1 MLDWLADLGLGI
13 TRWSERAHA
22 LIFYGYCVTFG
33 ISGFLGEWLR
43 RRAKARRSVPR
54 AVVRFWIPV
63 LFHPSAE
70 S

>member
-1 MLDWLADLGLGI
+1 MLDWLAEPGI
-13 TRWSERAHA
+13 SMAEWPERNQS
-22 LIFYGYCVTFG
+22 LLFYGYCVTFG